1 MLLTVL
7 PAYAKVLQEV
17 KSVATL
23 MARVKCADGSF
34 RQEAVKSVNGQYLA
48 PKGATSFFVLGRDP
62 LGKRIQIGTSFKT
75 LTETTVALWSLEEPK
90 APPHPPKTASGTTWG
105 ELKTKFEDRL
115 ETEVLKQNL
124 KPSSQRRYIRSFR
137 EFTGFLA
144 LQNISELKDITTDVF
159 ESFKVF
165 RIKGGAKHAFVSDC
179 KALNP
184 VFEFARKR
192 KLIAENPIEYES
204 EKKSAERG
212 AHPFTLEEIRAM
224 NKDAVLGK
232 YKLAFLLLY
241 RTGLRR
247 GDIMDLRWRDVAEN
261 HIVRTAIKNG
271 KKVRVPL
278 TSDLKELLS
287 EEQNR
292 RKPKGEDYVL
302 LSAKGKKPYS
312 ETPFYRM
319 VRQIG
324 ERAGVKDVHPHRFR
338 DTFAVRALMAGCSF
352 RDVAEFLGDNVLTVM
367 TFYAEYSKD
376 QADVADAKLLAAD

>member
-1 MLLTVL
+1 M
-7 PAYAKVLQEV
+7 
-17 KSVATL
+17 ATL
-23 MARVKCADGSF
+23 MARIKGSDGNF
-34 RQEAVKSVNGQYLA
+34 RQEAVTKEAGQYIT
-48 PKGATSFFVLGRDP
+48 PEGATSFFVLSRDP
-62 LGKRIQIGTSFKT
+62 LGKRIQVGPSFKS
-75 LTETTVALWSLEEPK
+75 LEETTVALWSLEEPK
-90 APPHPPKTASGTTWG
+90 VSSLPPKTASGTTWG
-105 ELKTKFEDRL
+105 ELRTKFEDRL
-115 ETEVLKQNL
+115 EAEVLKQNL
-124 KPSSQRRYIRSFR
+124 KTSSQRRYIRSFR
-137 EFTGFLA
+137 EFTSFLA
-144 LQNISELKDITTDVF
+144 SRNISELNDITTDVL

-165 RIKGGAKHAFVSDC
+165 RIRVGAKHAFVADC

-192 KLIAENPIEYES
+192 KLIAENPLEYEI

-212 AHPFTLEEIRAM
+212 AHPFTLDEIRAM

-261 HIVRTAIKNG
+261 HIVRTATKNG

-278 TSDLKELLS
+278 TSDLKDLLN

-292 RKPKGEDYVL
+292 RKPKEDDYVL

-312 ETPFYRM
+312 ETPFYKM

-324 ERAGVKDVHPHRFR
+324 ERAGVKNVHSHRFR

-352 RDVAEFLGDNVLTVM
+352 KDVAEFLGDDVLTVIK
-367 TFYAEYSKD
+367 FYSEYSTD